1 MSKTTPPLQRAAEE
15 RMDLRLR
22 EAIRQQARDL
32 EKHLADIDKRLRAL
46 EEREGRR

>member
-1 MSKTTPPLQRAAEE
+1 MSKKTNTLQSATEE

-22 EAIRQQARDL
+22 EAIRRQARDL

-46 EEREGRR
+46 EERTGRR